1 VKPANEKAVK
11 QRLAHAWREAWFTS
25 MSRAEIFRKIDVN
38 RCASSRVIRRRC
50 RPKLS
55 GIQP

>member
-1 VKPANEKAVK
+1 VK
-11 QRLAHAWREAWFTS
+11 QRLAHARLEAWFNS